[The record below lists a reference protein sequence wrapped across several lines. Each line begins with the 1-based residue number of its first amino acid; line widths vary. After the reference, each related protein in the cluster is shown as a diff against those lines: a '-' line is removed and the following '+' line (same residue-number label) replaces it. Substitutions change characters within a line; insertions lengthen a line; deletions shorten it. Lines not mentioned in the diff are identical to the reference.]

1 MQAILSAFFLL
12 KKFLRNNRYPKVG
25 FNSSQ
30 KKVKMNKR
38 IFVEKKGIFDVESPK
53 IFNEIKN
60 IVPHIK
66 DVKVYNIYDVFG
78 VNETDFSKVINNTFV
93 DPVTDILH
101 ENNPAENLHFATEFL
116 PGQYDQRA
124 DSAQQCITLLTQN
137 EDGKV
142 RSGKLIELFGVSD
155 SDLNLIK
162 NHLINKVE
170 SQEKN
175 LSVLNIPAEEIPT
188 PVIVHEGFIDFDS
201 EKLKDFHQNHGFSF
215 DLDDLAFIQHYFKS
229 ENRNPTETELKVLDT
244 YWSDHCRHTTFETEL
259 TDIQF
264 NDAFQSTLQTIFN
277 DYLEKRKFLGRELKP
292 ISLMDLATV
301 CARYFHK
308 TGKLEN
314 LVVSDEINAC
324 TIEIEAEFDGKKEP
338 WYLLF
343 KNETHNHPT
352 EIEPFGGASTCLGGA
367 IRDPLS
373 GRAFVY
379 QAMRLSGAADVL
391 EPISETL
398 AGKLPQ
404 RTISKQAANGYS
416 SYGNQ
421 IGLAT
426 TLVNEIYHDGY
437 KAKRME
443 VGFVVGA
450 VKKDWVKREQPETG
464 DLVILLGGATG
475 RDGVGGATGS
485 SKEQDETSIHT
496 LSTEVQK
503 GNAVEERKIQRLFR
517 NPDVT
522 TLIKKSNDFGAGGV
536 SVAIGEIADSLE
548 INLDIL
554 PLKYEGL
561 NGTELAISESQ
572 ERMAVVIEAQDKE
585 KFIKYCEN
593 ENIKAV
599 EVAKVTD
606 SGRMQM
612 FWLGNKIVDLSR
624 EFLDT
629 NGCAKTQHAEVSHL
643 QPIENETINF
653 SEDNFLKILS
663 SKNVAS
669 QKGLTEMFDASVG
682 GTSVAMPFGGKYQL
696 TEMEGSVQTLPIL
709 DAKNIETVSLASW
722 GFDAEISSQNTLI
735 GAANAVVE
743 SVAKIVAMG
752 GNYKNIRL
760 SFQEYFEKLGTQ
772 PEKWGKP
779 LSALLGAY
787 DAQMNFEL
795 AAIGGK
801 DSMSGSFQDIH
812 VPPTLISFACANGE
826 KKNIISPEF
835 KKAGNKLYF
844 FEHQPQEN
852 GLPNYENL
860 KEIFDFIHENIKS
873 GKIVSVK
880 TIKDGGVAVAL
891 AKMSF
896 GNQLGAEINLNKNLL
911 LKKNIGSLIIESTQ
925 ELENNLLQV
934 IGEVSNSNILKM
946 STFEFKI
953 KNLLEVWLGT
963 FEGLFPTQEKSKLEL
978 EIDEK
983 FNSVHP
989 RTIHNNKHQIAQ
1001 PKVFAPIFPGTNC
1014 EYETQNAFKKEG
1026 AEVKSL
1032 PLINLNNQLLNESLD
1047 AWISEIEQSQILVFS
1062 GGFSAG
1068 DEPDGSAKFI
1078 VNVLKN
1084 ERMKAAVHQF
1094 LERDGMILG
1103 ICNGFQALIKSGLLP
1118 YGEIRDLDADSPT
1131 LAHNAIGRHISQMVN
1146 VRVAND
1152 DSPWLKGMKDLT
1164 YTIPISHGEGRLMA
1178 SEKVIL
1184 ELYENGQIAT
1194 QYVDF
1199 DNKIAHGMPF
1209 NPNNSLFGIEGI
1221 TSKSGKIFGRMGH
1234 PERFSEGL
1242 FKNIPTANYHN
1253 IFKNGVEYFK

>member
-1 MQAILSAFFLL
+1 MKSKMQ
-12 KKFLRNNRYPKVG
+12 R
-25 FNSSQ
+25 
-30 KKVKMNKR
+30 R
-38 IFVEKKGIFDVESPK
+38 IFVEKRGIFDVESPQ
-53 IFNEIKN
+53 IFNEIKV
-60 IVPHIK
+60 IVPHIQ
-66 DVKVYNIYDVFG
+66 DVKVYNIYDIFG
-78 VNETDFSKVINNTFV
+78 LDDDQLNQVIGNTFV
-93 DPVTDILH
+93 DPVTDTLH
-101 ENNPAENLHFATEFL
+101 PENPATHSFFATEFL

-124 DSAQQCITLLTQN
+124 DSAQQCIALLTGVEN
-137 EDGKV
+137 STV
-142 RSGKLIELFGVSD
+142 RSGKLIDVSGVSD
-155 SDLNLIK
+155 SELQLIK

-170 SQEKN
+170 SQEKD
-175 LSVLNIPAEEIPT
+175 LSQLEIPSIET
-188 PVIVHEGFIDFDS
+188 PDPVIVHEGFINFS
-201 EKLKDFHQNHGFSF
+201 TTELKDFYNSHGFALGF
-215 DLDDLAFIQHYFKS
+215 DDLEFIQNYFKS
-229 ENRNPTETELKVLDT
+229 EQRDPTETELKVLDT

-264 NDAFQSTLQTIFN
+264 NGEFKATLNNIFN
-277 DYLEKRKFLGRELKP
+277 DYLEKRKFLGREAKP
-292 ISLMDLATV
+292 VSLMDLATV

-308 TGKLEN
+308 TGQLEN

-398 AGKLPQ
+398 PGKLPQ

-426 TLVNEIYHDGY
+426 TLVNEIYHEGY

-450 VKKDWVKREQPETG
+450 VKKDWVRREKPETG

-475 RDGVGGATGS
+475 RDGVGGASGS
-485 SKEQDETSIHT
+485 SKVQDETSIHT

-522 TLIKKSNDFGAGGV
+522 KLIKKSNDFGAGGV

-554 PLKYEGL
+554 PLKYGGL

-572 ERMAVVIEAQDKE
+572 ERMAVVIEAGDKN
-585 KFIKYCEN
+585 KFIEFCEN
-593 ENIKAV
+593 ENIQAV

-612 FWLGNKIVDLSR
+612 YWQGSKIVDISR

-629 NGCAKTQHAEVSHL
+629 NGCSKRQNAIVAHLKKIEKQH
-643 QPIENETINF
+643 ITFNE
-653 SEDNFLKILS
+653 ENFLSALAD
-663 SKNVAS
+663 KNTAS
-669 QKGLTEMFDASVG
+669 QKGLAEMFDASVG
-682 GTSVAMPFGGKYQL
+682 GTTVAMPYGGRYQL
-696 TEMEGSVQTLPIL
+696 TEMEGSVQTLPVL
-709 DAKNIETVSLASW
+709 NAKNIETVSFASW
-722 GFDAEISSQNTLI
+722 GFNADVSSQNSAI

-752 GNYKNIRL
+752 GDYRNIRL
-760 SFQEYFEKLGTQ
+760 SFQEYFEKLGNNA
-772 PEKWGKP
+772 EKWGKP
-779 LSALLGAY
+779 LASLLGAY

-801 DSMSGSFQDIH
+801 DSMSGSFQDID
-812 VPPTLISFACANGE
+812 VPPTLISFACANG
-826 KKNIISPEF
+826 KKENVISPEF
-835 KKAGNKLYF
+835 KKAGNKLYL
-844 FEHQPQEN
+844 FEHIPNEN
-852 GLPNYENL
+852 GLPNYKNL
-860 KEIFDFIHENIKS
+860 KEIFSFIFENIKS
-873 GKIVSVK
+873 KKIVSVK
-880 TIKDGGVAVAL
+880 TIKAGGATVAL

-896 GNQLGAEINLNKNLL
+896 GNKLGAKVQFPEAMLL
-911 LKKNIGSLIIESTQ
+911 SDNVGSFIVECIED
-925 ELENNLLQV
+925 LENPLLQA
-934 IGEVSNSNILKM
+934 IGEVQNSSRLKINDL
-946 STFEFKI
+946 SFDIENLLKANLLTFEY
-953 KNLLEVWLGT
+953 
-963 FEGLFPTQEKSKLEL
+963 LFPTVESRKSALEFDSQYSS
-978 EIDEK
+978 IDAK
-983 FNSVHP
+983 SVIIRKHNVANP
-989 RTIHNNKHQIAQ
+989 R
-1001 PKVFAPIFPGTNC
+1001 VFAPIFPGTNC
-1014 EYETQNAFKKEG
+1014 EYETQNAFRKEG
-1026 AEVKSL
+1026 AEVTGL
-1032 PLINLNNQLLNESLD
+1032 PLINLNHQLLNESLD
-1047 AWISEIEQSQILVFS
+1047 AWISEIKQAQILVFS

-1084 ERMKAAVHQF
+1084 AKMKDAVHEF

-1103 ICNGFQALIKSGLLP
+1103 ICNGFQALVKSGLLP
-1118 YGEIRDLDADSPT
+1118 FGEIKDLDENAPT
-1131 LAHNAIGRHISQMVN
+1131 LVHNAIGRHISQMAD
-1146 VRVAND
+1146 VRVTSD
-1152 DSPWLKGMKDLT
+1152 HSPWLKGMKDQV
-1164 YTIPISHGEGRLMA
+1164 YTIPLSHGEGRFVAPA
-1178 SEKVIL
+1178 SVIQ
-1184 ELYENGQIAT
+1184 ELYQNGQIAT
-1194 QYVDF
+1194 QYIDLD
-1199 DNKIAHGMPF
+1199 DNIAHGMPH
-1209 NPNNSLFGIEGI
+1209 NPNSSLFGIEGI
-1221 TSKSGKIFGRMGH
+1221 TSKSGKIYGRMGH
-1234 PERFSEGL
+1234 PERYAEGL
-1242 FKNIPTANYHN
+1242 LRNIPTANYHN

>member
-1 MQAILSAFFLL
+1 MSN
-12 KKFLRNNRYPKVG
+12 K
-25 FNSSQ
+25 
-30 KKVKMNKR
+30 KR
-38 IFVEKKGIFDVESPK
+38 IFVEKKGIFDVESPQV
-53 IFNEIKN
+53 FNEIKN
-60 IVPHIK
+60 IVPTIK

-78 VNETDFSKVINNTFV
+78 VNDHEFSKVINSTFV

-101 ENNPAENLHFATEFL
+101 EENPAKSNHFATEFL

-124 DSAQQCITLLTQN
+124 DSAQQCIALLTEN
-137 EDGKV
+137 ENGKV
-142 RSGKLIELFGVSD
+142 RSGKLIELFGVSEAEIET
-155 SDLNLIK
+155 IK

-170 SQEKN
+170 SQVKN
-175 LSVLNIPAEEIPT
+175 LSKLEIPAEETPD
-188 PVIVHEGFIDFDS
+188 PVIVHEGFNDFS
-201 EKLKDFHQNHGFSF
+201 AEELKAFYDDHGFAL
-215 DLDDLAFIQHYFKS
+215 DIDDLGFIQSYFKS

-264 NDAFQSTLQTIFN
+264 NDAFKSTLETIFN
-277 DYLEKRKFLGRELKP
+277 DYLEKRKFLDREAKP
-292 ISLMDLATV
+292 VSLMDLATV

-379 QAMRLSGAADVL
+379 QAMRLSGAANVL

-404 RTISKQAANGYS
+404 RTITKQAANGYS

-426 TLVNEIYHDGY
+426 TSVNEIYHDGY

-450 VKKDWVKREQPETG
+450 VKKDWVKREQPQNG

-475 RDGVGGATGS
+475 RDGVGGASGS
-485 SKEQDETSIHT
+485 SKVQDETSIHT

-517 NPDVT
+517 NPEVT

-572 ERMAVVIEAQDKE
+572 ERMAVVIEAKDKE
-585 KFIKYCEN
+585 QFIRFCEK

-612 FWLGNKIVDLSR
+612 FWQGNKIVDLSR

-629 NGCAKTQHAEVSHL
+629 NGCAKKQHAEVSHL
-643 QPIENETINF
+643 QTIDNQVLKFNEENL
-653 SEDNFLKILS
+653 LKILS

-669 QKGLTEMFDASVG
+669 QKGLVEMFDASVG
-682 GTSVAMPFGGKYQL
+682 GTSVAMPFGGKHQL

-709 DAKNIETVSLASW
+709 NAENIETVSLASW
-722 GFDAEISSQNTLI
+722 GFDAEISSQNSLI

-760 SFQEYFEKLGTQ
+760 SFQEYFEKLGNN
-772 PEKWGKP
+772 PKKWGKP
-779 LSALLGAY
+779 LASLLGAY

-835 KKAGNKLYF
+835 KKAGNKLYLF
-844 FEHQPQEN
+844 NHISQEN
-852 GLPNYENL
+852 GMPNYGDL
-860 KEIFDFIHENIKS
+860 KQIFDFIFENIKAK
-873 GKIVSVK
+873 KIVSVK
-880 TIKDGGVAVAL
+880 TIKEGGVAVAL
-891 AKMSF
+891 SKMSF
-896 GNQLGAEINLNKNLL
+896 GNHLGAEVELAEDLL
-911 LKKNIGSLIIESTQ
+911 LTKNIGSLIIESSAV
-925 ELENNLLQV
+925 LENDLLQV
-934 IGEVSNSNILKM
+934 IGEVSNSNILKIN
-946 STFEFKI
+946 TFEFNIGK
-953 KNLLEVWLGT
+953 LLEVWKGT
-963 FEGLFPTQEKSKLEL
+963 FEELFPTAEKKKMIVEIDSKL
-978 EIDEK
+978 
-983 FNSVHP
+983 NSIQP
-989 RTIHNNKHQIAQ
+989 RTIHIMKHQLAK

-1014 EYETQNAFKKEG
+1014 EYETQNAFRKEG
-1026 AEVKSL
+1026 AEVSGL
-1032 PLINLNNQLLNESLD
+1032 PLINLNHQLLNESLD
-1047 AWISEIEQSQILVFS
+1047 AWISEINQSQILVLS

-1084 ERMKAAVHQF
+1084 EKMKNAVHQL
-1094 LERDGMILG
+1094 LERDGMVLG
-1103 ICNGFQALIKSGLLP
+1103 ICNGFQALVKSGLLP

-1131 LAHNAIGRHISQMVN
+1131 LAHNAIGRHISQMVD
-1146 VRVAND
+1146 VKVIND
-1152 DSPWLKGMKDLT
+1152 DSPWLKGMKDQVF
-1164 YTIPISHGEGRLMA
+1164 TIPISHGEGRFVA
-1178 SEKVIL
+1178 SEKVL
-1184 ELYENGQIAT
+1184 QELYENGQIAT
-1194 QYVDF
+1194 QYIDH
-1199 DNKIAHGMPF
+1199 DGKIAHGMPF
-1209 NPNNSLFGIEGI
+1209 NPNNSLFGIEGL
-1221 TSKSGKIFGRMGH
+1221 TSKSGKIYGRMGH

-1242 FKNIPTANYHN
+1242 LKNIPTANYHN

>member
-1 MQAILSAFFLL
+1 MSKI
-12 KKFLRNNRYPKVG
+12 
-25 FNSSQ
+25 
-30 KKVKMNKR
+30 R

-53 IFNEIKN
+53 VFNELKE
-60 IVPHIK
+60 IVPEIQN
-66 DVKVYNIYDVFG
+66 VKIYNVYDVFG
-78 VNETDFSKVINNTFV
+78 VDEFDLSRVIFNTFV
-93 DPVTDILH
+93 DPVTDIVH
-101 ENNPAENLHFATEFL
+101 SENPAKNLYFATEFL

-124 DSAQQCITLLTQN
+124 DSAEQCIALLTEN
-137 EDGKV
+137 ENAKV
-142 RSGKLIELFGVSD
+142 RSGKLIELFGITEN
-155 SDLNLIK
+155 DLEKIK

-170 SQEKN
+170 SREKD
-175 LSVLNIPAEEIPT
+175 LSQLEIPAEET
-188 PVIVHEGFIDFDS
+188 PDKVIVHAGF
-201 EKLKDFHQNHGFSF
+201 KDFTKTELEEFYQHHGFAF
-215 DLDDLAFIQHYFKS
+215 GLDDLEFIQNYFKS
-229 ENRNPTETELKVLDT
+229 EDRNPTETELKVLDT

-259 TDIQF
+259 AHVQF
-264 NDAFQSTLQTIFN
+264 EGRFKDVLENIFN
-277 DYLEKRKFLGRELKP
+277 DYLEKRKFLGREAKP

-379 QAMRLSGAADVL
+379 QAMRLSGAANVL

-398 AGKLPQ
+398 PGKLPQ
-404 RTISKQAANGYS
+404 RTITKQAANGYS

-450 VKKDWVKREQPETG
+450 VKKDWVRREKPQNG

-517 NPDVT
+517 NPEVT

-548 INLDIL
+548 INLDVL

-572 ERMAVVIEAQDKE
+572 ERMAVVIDAKDQE
-585 KFIKYCEN
+585 KFIQFCEK

-612 FWLGNKIVDLSR
+612 FWQGNKIVDLSR
-624 EFLDT
+624 DFLDT
-629 NGCAKTQHAEVSHL
+629 NGCAKKQDVLISHL
-643 QPIENETINF
+643 QNIENQSTSFNE
-653 SEDNFLKILS
+653 EHFLKALS
-663 SKNVAS
+663 EKNVAS
-669 QKGLTEMFDASVG
+669 QKGLAEMFDASVG
-682 GTSVAMPFGGKYQL
+682 ATTVAMPFGGKYQL
-696 TEMEGSVQTLPIL
+696 TEMEGSVQTLPVL
-709 DAKNIETVSLASW
+709 NAENIETVSLASW
-722 GFDAEISSQNTLI
+722 GFDADISSQNSMI

-752 GNYKNIRL
+752 GDYKNIRL
-760 SFQEYFEKLGTQ
+760 SFQEYFEKLGSN

-779 LSALLGAY
+779 LASLLGAY
-787 DAQMNFEL
+787 DAQMNLEL

-801 DSMSGSFQDIH
+801 DSMSGTYQDLN

-826 KKNIISPEF
+826 KKNIVSPEF
-835 KKAGNKLYF
+835 KKPGNKLYLF
-844 FEHQPQEN
+844 THVPQES
-852 GLPNYENL
+852 GLPNYGAL
-860 KEIFDFIHENIKS
+860 KFIFDFIHEKIKS

-880 TIKDGGVAVAL
+880 TIKQGGVAVAL

-896 GNQLGAEINLNKNLL
+896 GNQLGAEISLDEPLL
-911 LKKNIGSLIIESTQ
+911 LSKNIGSLVIETVESLDA
-925 ELENNLLQV
+925 EFLQL
-934 IGEVSNSNILKM
+934 IGEVKDHKKLVINSLVFDIEHILQ
-946 STFEFKI
+946 
-953 KNLLEVWLGT
+953 VWTGT
-963 FEGLFPTQEKSKLEL
+963 FEDLFPTKESGRIAIEVDEKS
-978 EIDEK
+978 
-983 FNSVHP
+983 NSIKP
-989 RTIHNNKHQIAQ
+989 RTIEIIKHGIAK
-1001 PKVFAPIFPGTNC
+1001 PRVFAPVFPGTNC
-1014 EYETQNAFKKEG
+1014 EYETQNAFRKEG
-1026 AEVKSL
+1026 AEVSSL
-1032 PLINLNNQLLNESLD
+1032 PLINLNHYLLNESLD
-1047 AWISEIEQSQILVFS
+1047 AWISEIDRSQILVFS

-1084 ERMKAAVHQF
+1084 KKMKNAVHQF

-1103 ICNGFQALIKSGLLP
+1103 ICNGFQALVKSGLLP
-1118 YGEIRDLDADSPT
+1118 YGEIRDLDEDSPT
-1131 LAHNAIGRHISQMVN
+1131 LAHNAIGRHISQMVD
-1146 VRVAND
+1146 VKVVND
-1152 DSPWLKGMKDLT
+1152 DSPWLKGMKGEVF
-1164 YTIPISHGEGRLMA
+1164 TIPISHGEGRFMA
-1178 SEKVIL
+1178 SEAVIR
-1184 ELYENGQIAT
+1184 ELYENGQIVT

-1199 DNKIAHGMPF
+1199 DGNIAHGMPF

-1221 TSKSGKIFGRMGH
+1221 TSKSGKIYGRMGH
-1234 PERFSEGL
+1234 PERFADGL
-1242 FKNIPTANYHN
+1242 LKNIPTANYHN
-1253 IFKNGVEYFK
+1253 IFRNGVQYFK

>member
-1 MQAILSAFFLL
+1 M
-12 KKFLRNNRYPKVG
+12 K
-25 FNSSQ
+25 
-30 KKVKMNKR
+30 KR
-38 IFVEKKGIFDVESPK
+38 IFVEKKGIFDVESPQV
-53 IFNEIKN
+53 FNEIKN
-60 IVPHIK
+60 IVPAIK
-66 DVKVYNIYDVFG
+66 DVKVYNVYDVFG
-78 VNETDFSKVINNTFV
+78 VDDNEFSKVINSTFV

-101 ENNPAENLHFATEFL
+101 EENPAGSLHFATEFL

-124 DSAQQCITLLTQN
+124 DSAQQCIALLTEN
-137 EDGKV
+137 ENGKV

-155 SDLNLIK
+155 SDVAIIK

-170 SQEKN
+170 SQVKD
-175 LSVLNIPAEEIPT
+175 LSKLEIPAEETPD
-188 PVIVHEGFIDFDS
+188 PVIIHEGFNDFCA
-201 EKLKDFHQNHGFSF
+201 EELKEFYDDHGFAL
-215 DLDDLAFIQHYFKS
+215 DIDDLGFIQNYFKS

-264 NDAFQSTLQTIFN
+264 NDSFKSTLQTIFN
-277 DYLEKRKFLGRELKP
+277 DYLEKRKFLGREAKP
-292 ISLMDLATV
+292 VSLMDLATV

-379 QAMRLSGAADVL
+379 QAMRLSGAANVL
-391 EPISETL
+391 EPISDTL

-404 RTISKQAANGYS
+404 RTITKQAANGYS

-426 TLVNEIYHDGY
+426 TSVNEIYHDGY

-450 VKKDWVKREQPETG
+450 VKKDWVKREQPQNG

-475 RDGVGGATGS
+475 RDGVGGASGS
-485 SKEQDETSIHT
+485 SKVQDETSIHT

-517 NPDVT
+517 NPEVT

-554 PLKYEGL
+554 PLKYDGL

-572 ERMAVVIEAQDKE
+572 ERMAVVIEAKDKE
-585 KFIKYCEN
+585 KFIRFCEK

-612 FWLGNKIVDLSR
+612 FWQGNKIVDLSR

-643 QPIENETINF
+643 QPVENQNIKF
-653 SEDNFLKILS
+653 SEENFLKILS

-669 QKGLTEMFDASVG
+669 QKGLAEMFDSSVG
-682 GTSVAMPFGGKYQL
+682 GTTVAMPFGGKHQL

-709 DAKNIETVSLASW
+709 NAKNIETVSLASW
-722 GFDAEISSQNTLI
+722 GFDADISSQNSLV

-752 GNYKNIRL
+752 GDYKNIRL
-760 SFQEYFEKLGTQ
+760 SFQEYFEKLGNN

-779 LSALLGAY
+779 LASLLGAY

-835 KKAGNKLYF
+835 KKAGNKLYLF
-844 FEHQPQEN
+844 NHISQEN
-852 GLPNYENL
+852 GMPNYEDL
-860 KEIFDFIHENIKS
+860 KQIFDFIFENIKAK
-873 GKIVSVK
+873 KIVSVK
-880 TIKDGGVAVAL
+880 TIKEGGVAVAL

-896 GNQLGAEINLNKNLL
+896 GNHLGAEIKVDEDLL
-911 LKKNIGSLIIESTQ
+911 LTKNIGSLIIESS
-925 ELENNLLQV
+925 EDLESDLLKV
-934 IGEVSNSNILKM
+934 IGEVSNSNVLKI
-946 STFEFKI
+946 STFEFNIEK
-953 KNLLEVWLGT
+953 LLEVWKGT
-963 FEGLFPTQEKSKLEL
+963 FEELFPTTEKKKMVVEIDSKL
-978 EIDEK
+978 
-983 FNSVHP
+983 NSTQP
-989 RTIHNNKHQIAQ
+989 RTIHIMKHQLAK

-1014 EYETQNAFKKEG
+1014 EYETQNAFRKEG
-1026 AEVKSL
+1026 AEVSGL
-1032 PLINLNNQLLNESLD
+1032 PLINLNHQLLNESLD
-1047 AWISEIEQSQILVFS
+1047 AWISEINQSQILVLS

-1084 ERMKAAVHQF
+1084 EKMRNAVHQL

-1103 ICNGFQALIKSGLLP
+1103 ICNGFQALVKSGLLP
-1118 YGEIRDLDADSPT
+1118 YGEIRDLNADAPT
-1131 LAHNAIGRHISQMVN
+1131 LAHNAIGRHISQMVD
-1146 VRVAND
+1146 VKVIND
-1152 DSPWLKGMKDLT
+1152 DSPWLKGMKDQVF
-1164 YTIPISHGEGRLMA
+1164 TIPISHGEGRFMA
-1178 SEKVIL
+1178 SEKVIQ

-1194 QYVDF
+1194 QYMDQ
-1199 DNKIAHGMPF
+1199 DGNIAHGMPF
-1209 NPNNSLFGIEGI
+1209 NPNNSLFGIEGL

-1234 PERFSEGL
+1234 PERYSEGL
-1242 FKNIPTANYHN
+1242 MKNIPTANYHN

>member
-1 MQAILSAFFLL
+1 M
-12 KKFLRNNRYPKVG
+12 K
-25 FNSSQ
+25 
-30 KKVKMNKR
+30 KR
-38 IFVEKKGIFDVESPK
+38 IFVEKKGIFDVESPL

-60 IVPHIK
+60 IVPTIEN
-66 DVKVYNIYDVFG
+66 VKVYNIYDVFG
-78 VNETDFSKVINNTFV
+78 VNDDEFSKVITNTFV
-93 DPVTDILH
+93 DPVTDVLH
-101 ENNPAENLHFATEFL
+101 EANPAKNTFFATEFL

-124 DSAQQCITLLTQN
+124 DSAQQCIALLTGN
-137 EDGKV
+137 ENGKV
-142 RSGKLIELFGVSD
+142 RSGKLIELFGISETEVEK
-155 SDLNLIK
+155 IK
-162 NHLINKVE
+162 DHLINKVE
-170 SQEKN
+170 SQQKD
-175 LSVLNIPAEEIPT
+175 LSVLEIPSEET
-188 PVIVHEGFIDFDS
+188 PDPVLVHDSFIDFS
-201 EKLKDFHQNHGFSF
+201 AAELANFYENHGFA
-215 DLDDLAFIQHYFKS
+215 LGIDDLEFIQNYFKS

-264 NDAFQSTLQTIFN
+264 NGEFKSTLENIFN
-277 DYLEKRKFLGRELKP
+277 DYLEKRKVLGREAKP

-314 LVVSDEINAC
+314 LVVSQEINAC

-398 AGKLPQ
+398 PGKLPQ

-426 TLVNEIYHDGY
+426 TSVNEIYHDGY

-450 VKKDWVKREQPETG
+450 VKKDWVKREEPKSG

-475 RDGVGGATGS
+475 RDGVGGASGS
-485 SKEQDETSIHT
+485 SKVQDETSIHN

-517 NPDVT
+517 NPEVT
-522 TLIKKSNDFGAGGV
+522 RLIKKSNDFGAGGV

-572 ERMAVVIEAQDKE
+572 ERMAVVIEAADKE
-585 KFIKYCEN
+585 KFISFCEK

-612 FWLGNKIVDLSR
+612 FWQNQKIVDLSR

-629 NGCAKTQHAEVSHL
+629 NGCAKKQHAEVSHL
-643 QPIENETINF
+643 QSVEQKNMPFNEQ
-653 SEDNFLKILS
+653 NFLKLLS

-669 QKGLTEMFDASVG
+669 QKGLAEMFDASVG
-682 GTSVAMPFGGKYQL
+682 GTTVAMPFGGKHQL
-696 TEMEGSVQTLPIL
+696 TEMEGSVQTLPVL
-709 DAKNIETVSLASW
+709 EAKDVETVSLATW
-722 GFDAEISSQNTLI
+722 GFDADISAQNSLV

-752 GNYKNIRL
+752 GDYKNIRL
-760 SFQEYFEKLGTQ
+760 SFQEYFEKLGNS

-779 LSALLGAY
+779 LASLLGAY
-787 DAQMNFEL
+787 DAQTNFEL

-835 KKAGNKLYF
+835 KKAGNKLYLF
-844 FEHQPQEN
+844 QHIPQEN
-852 GLPNYENL
+852 GMPNYENL
-860 KEIFDFIHENIKS
+860 KEIFDFIFENIKS
-873 GKIVSVK
+873 KKIVSVK
-880 TIKDGGVAVAL
+880 TIKEGGVAVAL

-896 GNQLGAEINLNKNLL
+896 GNHLGAEINVAEELL
-911 LKKNIGSLIIESTQ
+911 LTKNIGSLIIESSDD
-925 ELENNLLQV
+925 LENNLLQV
-934 IGEVSNSNILKM
+934 IGEVSNFAYLEINNLEFNIENLLQVWTR
-946 STFEFKI
+946 TFE
-953 KNLLEVWLGT
+953 E
-963 FEGLFPTQEKSKLEL
+963 LFPTQELQKLVV
-978 EIDEK
+978 EIDSML
-983 FNSVHP
+983 NSNQP
-989 RTIHNNKHQIAQ
+989 RTIQILKHNLAK

-1014 EYETQNAFKKEG
+1014 EYETQNAFLKEG
-1026 AEVKSL
+1026 AEVSSL
-1032 PLINLNNQLLNESLD
+1032 PLINLNHQLLNESLE
-1047 AWISEIEQSQILVFS
+1047 AWISEINQSQILVLS

-1084 ERMKAAVHQF
+1084 EKMRNAVHQL

-1103 ICNGFQALIKSGLLP
+1103 ICNGFQALVKSGLLP
-1118 YGEIRDLDADSPT
+1118 YGEIRDLSADSPT

-1146 VRVAND
+1146 VKVGND
-1152 DSPWLKGMKDLT
+1152 DSPWLKGMKNQVF
-1164 YTIPISHGEGRLMA
+1164 TIPISHGEGRFMA
-1178 SEKVIL
+1178 SEAVIKD
-1184 ELYENGQIAT
+1184 LYENGQIAT
-1194 QYVDF
+1194 QYIDHAE
-1199 DNKIAHGMPF
+1199 NIAHGMPF

-1234 PERFSEGL
+1234 PERFAEGL
-1242 FKNIPTANYHN
+1242 MKNIPSANYHN

>member
-1 MQAILSAFFLL
+1 MSN
-12 KKFLRNNRYPKVG
+12 K
-25 FNSSQ
+25 
-30 KKVKMNKR
+30 KR
-38 IFVEKKGIFDVESPK
+38 IFVEKKGIFDVESPQV
-53 IFNEIKN
+53 FNEIKN
-60 IVPHIK
+60 IVPTIK

-78 VNETDFSKVINNTFV
+78 VNDHEFSKVINSTFV

-101 ENNPAENLHFATEFL
+101 EENPAKSNHFATEFL

-124 DSAQQCITLLTQN
+124 DSAQQCIALLTEN
-137 EDGKV
+137 ENGKV
-142 RSGKLIELFGVSD
+142 RSGKLIELFGVSEAEIET
-155 SDLNLIK
+155 IK

-170 SQEKN
+170 SQVKN
-175 LSVLNIPAEEIPT
+175 LSKLEIPAEETPD
-188 PVIVHEGFIDFDS
+188 PVIVHEGFNDFS
-201 EKLKDFHQNHGFSF
+201 AEELKAFYDDHGFAL
-215 DLDDLAFIQHYFKS
+215 DIDDLGFIQSYFKS

-259 TDIQF
+259 IDIQF
-264 NDAFQSTLQTIFN
+264 NDAFKSTLETIFN
-277 DYLEKRKFLGRELKP
+277 DYLEKRKFLGREAKP
-292 ISLMDLATV
+292 VSLMDLATV

-379 QAMRLSGAADVL
+379 QAMRLSGAANVL

-404 RTISKQAANGYS
+404 RTITKQAANGYS

-426 TLVNEIYHDGY
+426 TSVNEIYHDGY

-450 VKKDWVKREQPETG
+450 VKKDWVKREQPQNG

-475 RDGVGGATGS
+475 RDGVGGASGS
-485 SKEQDETSIHT
+485 SKVQDETSIHT

-517 NPDVT
+517 NPEVT

-572 ERMAVVIEAQDKE
+572 ERMAVVIESKDKE
-585 KFIKYCEN
+585 QFIRFCEK

-612 FWLGNKIVDLSR
+612 FWQGNKIVDLSR

-629 NGCAKTQHAEVSHL
+629 NGCAKKQHAEVSHL
-643 QPIENETINF
+643 QTIDNQVLNFNEENL
-653 SEDNFLKILS
+653 LKILS

-669 QKGLTEMFDASVG
+669 QKGLVEMFDASVG
-682 GTSVAMPFGGKYQL
+682 GTSVAMPFGGKHQL

-709 DAKNIETVSLASW
+709 NAENIETVSLASW
-722 GFDAEISSQNTLI
+722 GFDAEISSQNSLI

-752 GNYKNIRL
+752 GDYKNIRL
-760 SFQEYFEKLGTQ
+760 SFQEYFEKLGNN
-772 PEKWGKP
+772 PKKWGKP
-779 LSALLGAY
+779 LASLLGAY

-835 KKAGNKLYF
+835 KKAGNKLYLF
-844 FEHQPQEN
+844 NHISQEN
-852 GLPNYENL
+852 GMPNYGDL
-860 KEIFDFIHENIKS
+860 KQIFDFIFENIKAK
-873 GKIVSVK
+873 KIVSVK
-880 TIKDGGVAVAL
+880 TIKEGGVAVAL
-891 AKMSF
+891 SKMSF
-896 GNQLGAEINLNKNLL
+896 GNHLGAEIELAEDLL
-911 LKKNIGSLIIESTQ
+911 LTKNVGSLIIESSAV
-925 ELENNLLQV
+925 LENDLLQV
-934 IGEVSNSNILKM
+934 IGEVSNSNILKIN
-946 STFEFKI
+946 TFEFSIEK
-953 KNLLEVWLGT
+953 LLEAWKGT
-963 FEGLFPTQEKSKLEL
+963 FEELFPTAEEKKMVVEIDSKL
-978 EIDEK
+978 
-983 FNSVHP
+983 NSIQP
-989 RTIHNNKHQIAQ
+989 RSIQILKHNLAK

-1014 EYETQNAFKKEG
+1014 EYETQNAFRKEG
-1026 AEVKSL
+1026 AEVSGL
-1032 PLINLNNQLLNESLD
+1032 PLINLNHQLLNESLD
-1047 AWISEIEQSQILVFS
+1047 AWISEINQSQILVLS

-1084 ERMKAAVHQF
+1084 EKMKKAVHQL
-1094 LERDGMILG
+1094 LERDGMVLG
-1103 ICNGFQALIKSGLLP
+1103 ICNGFQALVKSGLLP

-1131 LAHNAIGRHISQMVN
+1131 LAHNAIGRHISQMVD
-1146 VRVAND
+1146 VKVIND
-1152 DSPWLKGMKDLT
+1152 DSPWLKGMKDQVF
-1164 YTIPISHGEGRLMA
+1164 TIPISHGEGRFVA
-1178 SEKVIL
+1178 SEKVL
-1184 ELYENGQIAT
+1184 QELYENGQIAT
-1194 QYVDF
+1194 QYIDH
-1199 DNKIAHGMPF
+1199 DGNIAHGMPF
-1209 NPNNSLFGIEGI
+1209 NPNNSLFGIEGL
-1221 TSKSGKIFGRMGH
+1221 TSKSGKIYGRMGH
-1234 PERFSEGL
+1234 PERYSEGL
-1242 FKNIPTANYHN
+1242 LKNIPTANYHN

>member
-1 MQAILSAFFLL
+1 M
-12 KKFLRNNRYPKVG
+12 K
-25 FNSSQ
+25 
-30 KKVKMNKR
+30 KR
-38 IFVEKKGIFDVESPK
+38 IFVEKKGIFDVESPQV
-53 IFNEIKN
+53 FNEIKN
-60 IVPHIK
+60 IVPTIK
-66 DVKVYNIYDVFG
+66 DVKVYNVYDVFG
-78 VNETDFSKVINNTFV
+78 VNDNEFSKVINSTFV

-101 ENNPAENLHFATEFL
+101 EENPAKSTHFATEYL

-124 DSAQQCITLLTQN
+124 DSAQQCIALLTEN
-137 EDGKV
+137 ENGKV
-142 RSGKLIELFGVSD
+142 RSGKLIELFGVSE
-155 SDLNLIK
+155 SEVETIK

-170 SQEKN
+170 SQVKD
-175 LSVLNIPAEEIPT
+175 LSKLEIPAEETPD
-188 PVIVHEGFIDFDS
+188 PVIVHEGFTDFS
-201 EKLKDFHQNHGFSF
+201 AEELKAFYDNHGFALDF
-215 DLDDLAFIQHYFKS
+215 DDLQFIQNYFKT

-264 NDAFQSTLQTIFN
+264 NDSFKSTLETIFN
-277 DYLEKRKFLGRELKP
+277 DYLEKRKFLGREAKP
-292 ISLMDLATV
+292 VSLMDLATV

-338 WYLLF
+338 WYMLF

-379 QAMRLSGAADVL
+379 QAMRLSGAANVL

-404 RTISKQAANGYS
+404 RTITKQAANGYS

-426 TLVNEIYHDGY
+426 TSVNEIYHDGY

-450 VKKDWVKREQPETG
+450 VKKDWVKREQPQNG

-475 RDGVGGATGS
+475 RDGVGGASGS
-485 SKEQDETSIHT
+485 SKVQDETSIHT

-517 NPDVT
+517 NPEVT

-572 ERMAVVIEAQDKE
+572 ERMAVVIEAKDKE
-585 KFIKYCEN
+585 KFIRFCEK

-612 FWLGNKIVDLSR
+612 FWQGNKIVDLSR
-624 EFLDT
+624 AFLDT
-629 NGCAKTQHAEVSHL
+629 NGCAKAQHAEVSHL
-643 QPIENETINF
+643 QPVENQFIKF
-653 SEDNFLKILS
+653 SEENFFKILS

-669 QKGLTEMFDASVG
+669 QKGLAEMFDASVG
-682 GTSVAMPFGGKYQL
+682 GTSVAMPFGGKHQL
-696 TEMEGSVQTLPIL
+696 TETEGSVQTLPIL
-709 DAKNIETVSLASW
+709 NAKNIETVSLASW
-722 GFDAEISSQNTLI
+722 GFDADISAQNSLI

-752 GNYKNIRL
+752 GDYKNIRL
-760 SFQEYFEKLGTQ
+760 SFQEYFEKLGNQ

-779 LSALLGAY
+779 LASLLGAY

-835 KKAGNKLYF
+835 KKAGNKLYLF
-844 FEHQPQEN
+844 NHISQEN
-852 GLPNYENL
+852 GMPNYGDL
-860 KEIFDFIHENIKS
+860 KQIFDFIFENIKS
-873 GKIVSVK
+873 KKIVSVK
-880 TIKDGGVAVAL
+880 TIKEGGVAVAL

-896 GNQLGAEINLNKNLL
+896 GNHLGAEIEVDEDLL
-911 LKKNIGSLIIESTQ
+911 LTKNIGSLIIESSVD
-925 ELENNLLQV
+925 LENDLLQV
-934 IGEVSNSNILKM
+934 IGEVKNSKSLKISGFDFNI
-946 STFEFKI
+946 EKI
-953 KNLLEVWLGT
+953 LEVWKGT
-963 FEGLFPTQEKSKLEL
+963 FEELFPTKEKSKMVV
-978 EIDEK
+978 EIDSK
-983 FNSVHP
+983 LNSIQP
-989 RTIHNNKHQIAQ
+989 RTIHILKHQLAK

-1014 EYETQNAFKKEG
+1014 EYETQNAFRKEG
-1026 AEVKSL
+1026 AEVSGL
-1032 PLINLNNQLLNESLD
+1032 PLINLNHQLLNESLD
-1047 AWISEIEQSQILVFS
+1047 AWISEINQSQILVLS

-1084 ERMKAAVHQF
+1084 EKMKNAVHQL

-1103 ICNGFQALIKSGLLP
+1103 ICNGFQALVKSALLP
-1118 YGEIRDLDADSPT
+1118 YGEIRDLDAGSPT
-1131 LAHNAIGRHISQMVN
+1131 LAHNAIGRHISQMVD
-1146 VRVAND
+1146 VKVIND
-1152 DSPWLKGMKDLT
+1152 DSPWLKGMKDQVF
-1164 YTIPISHGEGRLMA
+1164 TIPISHGEGRFMA
-1178 SEKVIL
+1178 SEKVIQ

-1194 QYVDF
+1194 QYIDH
-1199 DNKIAHGMPF
+1199 DGNIAHGMPF
-1209 NPNNSLFGIEGI
+1209 NPNNSLFGIEGLS
-1221 TSKSGKIFGRMGH
+1221 SKSGKIFGRMGH
-1234 PERFSEGL
+1234 PERYAEGL
-1242 FKNIPTANYHN
+1242 MKNIPTANYHN

>member
-1 MQAILSAFFLL
+1 MSD
-12 KKFLRNNRYPKVG
+12 K
-25 FNSSQ
+25 
-30 KKVKMNKR
+30 KR
-38 IFVEKKGIFDVESPK
+38 IFVEKRGIFDVESPK
-53 IFNEIKN
+53 IFSEIKT
-60 IVPHIK
+60 IVPHIQ
-66 DVKVYNIYDVFG
+66 DVKVYNIYDLFG
-78 VNETDFSKVINNTFV
+78 IEENELNKVIFNTFV
-93 DPVTDILH
+93 DPVVDILH
-101 ENNPAENLHFATEFL
+101 TENPAKDLHFATEFL

-124 DSAQQCITLLTQN
+124 DSAQQCIALLTEN
-137 EDGKV
+137 ENSKV
-142 RSGKLIELFGVSD
+142 RSGKLIELFGVTE
-155 SDLNLIK
+155 NEAEKIK

-170 SQEKN
+170 SQEKD
-175 LSVLNIPAEEIPT
+175 LSKLEIPAEETPD
-188 PVIVHEGFIDFDS
+188 PVIIHEGFIDFSTD
-201 EKLKDFHQNHGFSF
+201 ELKNFYHQHGFALGF
-215 DLDDLAFIQHYFKS
+215 DDLEFIQKYFKS
-229 ENRNPTETELKVLDT
+229 ENRNPSETELKVLDT

-264 NDAFQSTLQTIFN
+264 NGAFQETLERIFN
-277 DYLEKRKFLGRELKP
+277 DYLEKRKFLGREAKP

-450 VKKDWVKREQPETG
+450 VKKDWVRREKPQPG

-517 NPDVT
+517 NPEVT
-522 TLIKKSNDFGAGGV
+522 GLIKKSNDFGAGGV

-554 PLKYEGL
+554 PLKYDGL

-572 ERMAVVIEAQDKE
+572 ERMAVVIEAKDKE
-585 KFIKYCEN
+585 TLINFCEK

-612 FWLGNKIVDLSR
+612 FWQGNKIVDLSR

-629 NGCAKTQHAEVSHL
+629 NGCAKSQNAEVSHL
-643 QPIENETINF
+643 QNIENQNIKFTE
-653 SEDNFLKILS
+653 ENFLQALS
-663 SKNVAS
+663 NKNTAS
-669 QKGLTEMFDASVG
+669 QKGLAEMFDASVG
-682 GTSVAMPFGGKYQL
+682 GTSVAMPFGGKYQE
-696 TEMEGSVQTLPIL
+696 TEMEGSVQTLPVL
-709 DAKNIETVSLASW
+709 NAENIETVSLASW
-722 GFDAEISSQNTLI
+722 GFDAEISSQNSMV

-752 GNYKNIRL
+752 GKYQNIRL
-760 SFQEYFEKLGTQ
+760 SFQEYFEKLGNQ

-779 LSALLGAY
+779 LASLLGAY
-787 DAQMNFEL
+787 DAQMNLEL

-801 DSMSGSFQDIH
+801 DSMSGSFQDIN

-826 KKNIISPEF
+826 KKNIISPEL

-844 FEHQPQEN
+844 FQHVPQEN

-860 KEIFDFIHENIKS
+860 KKVFDDIHENIQS
-873 GKIVSVK
+873 GNIVSVK
-880 TIKDGGVAVAL
+880 TVKDGGVAVAL
-891 AKMSF
+891 AKMCF
-896 GNQLGAEINLNKNLL
+896 GNQLGAAISLEEDLL
-911 LKKNIGSLIIESTQ
+911 LNKNIGSLIIETTSDFKNDLFQ
-925 ELENNLLQV
+925 L
-934 IGEVSNSNILKM
+934 IGEVKADNNLIINDLNI
-946 STFEFKI
+946 SI
-953 KNLLEVWLGT
+953 SSLLEAWKGT
-963 FEGLFPTQEKSKLEL
+963 FEELFPTVEKEKIIVEL
-978 EIDEK
+978 DEK
-983 FNSVHP
+983 FNATKAENITILKHGIAKP
-989 RTIHNNKHQIAQ
+989 R
-1001 PKVFAPIFPGTNC
+1001 VFAPIFPGTNC
-1014 EYETQNAFKKEG
+1014 EYETQNAFRKEG
-1026 AEVKSL
+1026 AEVSSL
-1032 PLINLNNQLLNESLD
+1032 PLINLNHQLLNESLD
-1047 AWISEIEQSQILVFS
+1047 AWISEINQSQILVFS

-1084 ERMKAAVHQF
+1084 EKMKSAVHE
-1094 LERDGMILG
+1094 LLNRDGMILG
-1103 ICNGFQALIKSGLLP
+1103 ICNGFQALVKSGLLP
-1118 YGEIRDLDADSPT
+1118 YGEIRDLDENSPT
-1131 LAHNAIGRHISQMVN
+1131 LAHNAIGRHISQMVD
-1146 VRVAND
+1146 VKVVND
-1152 DSPWLKGMKDLT
+1152 HSPWLKRMKDQVF
-1164 YTIPISHGEGRLMA
+1164 TIPISHGEGRFMA
-1178 SEKVIL
+1178 SEEVIK

-1194 QYVDF
+1194 QYIDF
-1199 DNKIAHGMPF
+1199 EGKIAHGMPF

-1221 TSKSGKIFGRMGH
+1221 ASKSGKIFGRMGH

-1242 FKNIPTANYHN
+1242 LKNIPTANYHN

>member
-1 MQAILSAFFLL
+1 M
-12 KKFLRNNRYPKVG
+12 K
-25 FNSSQ
+25 
-30 KKVKMNKR
+30 KR
-38 IFVEKKGIFDVESPK
+38 IFVEKRGIFDVESPK

-60 IVPHIK
+60 ISPNIQ

-78 VNETDFSKVINNTFV
+78 IEESELNLVVFNTFV

-101 ENNPAENLHFATEFL
+101 HENPAANIHFATEFL

-124 DSAQQCITLLTQN
+124 DSAEQCIALLTEN
-137 EDGKV
+137 ENSKV
-142 RSGKLIELFGVSD
+142 RSGKLIELFGIDRSEVEK
-155 SDLNLIK
+155 IK

-170 SQEKN
+170 SQEKD
-175 LSVLNIPAEEIPT
+175 LSKLEIPKEET
-188 PVIVHEGFIDFDS
+188 PDPVIVHEGFIGFSAAELRNFYDG
-201 EKLKDFHQNHGFSF
+201 HGFALGF
-215 DLDDLAFIQHYFKS
+215 DDLEFIQSHFKS

-264 NDAFQSTLQTIFN
+264 NGLFKSTLENIFN
-277 DYLEKRKFLGRELKP
+277 DYLEKRKFLGRETKS

-391 EPISETL
+391 EPISKTL
-398 AGKLPQ
+398 PGKLPQ
-404 RTISKQAANGYS
+404 RTITKQAANGYS

-450 VKKDWVKREQPETG
+450 VKKDWVRREKPQPG

-475 RDGVGGATGS
+475 RDGVGGASGS
-485 SKEQDETSIHT
+485 SKVQDETSIHT

-517 NPDVT
+517 NPEVT
-522 TLIKKSNDFGAGGV
+522 RLIKKSNDFGAGGV

-572 ERMAVVIEAQDKE
+572 ERMAVVIGANDKE
-585 KFIKYCEN
+585 KFIGFCEK

-612 FWLGNKIVDLSR
+612 FWQRNKIVDLSR

-629 NGCAKTQHAEVSHL
+629 NGCAKSQHAEISHL
-643 QPIENETINF
+643 KPVENQNISF
-653 SEDNFLKILS
+653 SGENFLKALS
-663 SKNVAS
+663 NKNTAS
-669 QKGLTEMFDASVG
+669 QKGLAEMFDASVG
-682 GTSVAMPFGGKYQL
+682 GTSVAMPFGGKYQE

-709 DAKNIETVSLASW
+709 NAENIETVSLASW
-722 GFDAEISSQNTLI
+722 GFDAEISAQNSMI
-735 GAANAVVE
+735 GAANAVLE

-760 SFQEYFEKLGTQ
+760 SFQEYFEKLGNDPQ
-772 PEKWGKP
+772 KWGKP
-779 LSALLGAY
+779 LASLLGAY

-801 DSMSGSFQDIH
+801 DSMSGSFQDIN

-826 KKNIISPEF
+826 KKNIISPEL

-844 FEHQPQEN
+844 FHHIPEEN
-852 GLPNYENL
+852 GLPDYENL
-860 KEIFDFIHENIKS
+860 KKVFNFIFENIQA

-880 TIKDGGVAVAL
+880 MVKDGGVAVAL

-896 GNQLGAEINLNKNLL
+896 GNQLGAEISLDEQLL
-911 LKKNIGSLIIESTQ
+911 LNKNIGSLIIESSSD
-925 ELENNLLQV
+925 LENDLLQV
-934 IGEVSNSNILKM
+934 IGTVSNNKSLIINDQ
-946 STFEFKI
+946 EFSI
-953 KNLLEVWLGT
+953 SDLLPVWKGT
-963 FEGLFPTQEKSKLEL
+963 FEGLFPTVEKEKTVI
-978 EIDEK
+978 EIDGK
-983 FNSVHP
+983 FSAVNAATVNI
-989 RTIHNNKHQIAQ
+989 RKHHLAK
-1001 PKVFAPIFPGTNC
+1001 PKVFVPVFPGTNC
-1014 EYETQNAFKKEG
+1014 EYETQNAFRKEG
-1026 AEVKSL
+1026 AEVASL
-1032 PLINLNNQLLNESLD
+1032 PLINLNHNLLNESLD
-1047 AWISEIEQSQILVFS
+1047 AWISEIHQSQILVFS

-1084 ERMKAAVHQF
+1084 EKMKNAVHQL

-1103 ICNGFQALIKSGLLP
+1103 ICNGFQALVKSGLLP
-1118 YGEIRDLDADSPT
+1118 FGEIRDLDENSPT

-1146 VRVAND
+1146 VKVTND
-1152 DSPWLKGMKDLT
+1152 GSPWLKGMQDQI
-1164 YTIPISHGEGRLMA
+1164 YTVPISHGEGRFMA
-1178 SEKVIL
+1178 SEKVIK

-1194 QYVDF
+1194 QYIDF
-1199 DNKIAHGMPF
+1199 DENIAHGMPF

-1234 PERFSEGL
+1234 PERFAEGL
-1242 FKNIPTANYHN
+1242 LKNIPTANYHN
-1253 IFKNGVEYFK
+1253 IFRNGVEYFK

>member
-1 MQAILSAFFLL
+1 MSN
-12 KKFLRNNRYPKVG
+12 K
-25 FNSSQ
+25 
-30 KKVKMNKR
+30 KR
-38 IFVEKKGIFDVESPK
+38 IFVEKKGIFDVESPQV
-53 IFNEIKN
+53 FNEIKN
-60 IVPHIK
+60 IVPTIK

-78 VNETDFSKVINNTFV
+78 VNDHEFSKVINSTFV

-101 ENNPAENLHFATEFL
+101 EENPAKSNHFATEFL

-124 DSAQQCITLLTQN
+124 DSAQQCIALLTEN
-137 EDGKV
+137 ENGKV
-142 RSGKLIELFGVSD
+142 RSGKLIELFGVSEAEIET
-155 SDLNLIK
+155 IK

-170 SQEKN
+170 SQVKN
-175 LSVLNIPAEEIPT
+175 LSKLEIPAEETPD
-188 PVIVHEGFIDFDS
+188 PVIVHEGFNDFS
-201 EKLKDFHQNHGFSF
+201 AEELKAFYDDHGFAL
-215 DLDDLAFIQHYFKS
+215 DIDDLGFIQSYFKS

-264 NDAFQSTLQTIFN
+264 NDAFKSTLETIFN
-277 DYLEKRKFLGRELKP
+277 DYLEKRKFLGREAKP
-292 ISLMDLATV
+292 VSLMDLATV

-379 QAMRLSGAADVL
+379 QAMRLSGAANVL

-404 RTISKQAANGYS
+404 RTITKQAANGYS

-426 TLVNEIYHDGY
+426 TSVNEIYHDGY

-450 VKKDWVKREQPETG
+450 VKKDWVKREQPQNG

-475 RDGVGGATGS
+475 RDGVGGASGS
-485 SKEQDETSIHT
+485 SKVQDETSIHT

-517 NPDVT
+517 NPEVT

-572 ERMAVVIEAQDKE
+572 ERMAVVIEAKDKE
-585 KFIKYCEN
+585 QFIRFCEK

-612 FWLGNKIVDLSR
+612 FWQGNKIVDLSR

-629 NGCAKTQHAEVSHL
+629 NGCAKKQHAEVSHL
-643 QPIENETINF
+643 QTIDNQVLKFNEENL
-653 SEDNFLKILS
+653 LKILS

-669 QKGLTEMFDASVG
+669 QKGLVEMFDASVG
-682 GTSVAMPFGGKYQL
+682 GTSVAMPFGGKHQL

-709 DAKNIETVSLASW
+709 NAENIETVSLASW
-722 GFDAEISSQNTLI
+722 GFDAEISSQNSLI

-752 GNYKNIRL
+752 GHYKNIRL
-760 SFQEYFEKLGTQ
+760 SFQEYFEKLGNN
-772 PEKWGKP
+772 PKKWGKP
-779 LSALLGAY
+779 LASLLGAY

-826 KKNIISPEF
+826 KKNIISPEL
-835 KKAGNKLYF
+835 KKAGNKLYLF
-844 FEHQPQEN
+844 NHISQEN
-852 GLPNYENL
+852 GMPNYGDL
-860 KEIFDFIHENIKS
+860 KQIFDFIFENIKAK
-873 GKIVSVK
+873 KIVSVK
-880 TIKDGGVAVAL
+880 TIKEGGVAVAL
-891 AKMSF
+891 SKMSF
-896 GNQLGAEINLNKNLL
+896 GNHLGVEVELAEDLL
-911 LKKNIGSLIIESTQ
+911 LTKNIGSLIIESSAV
-925 ELENNLLQV
+925 LENDLLQV
-934 IGEVSNSNILKM
+934 IGEVSNSNILKIN
-946 STFEFKI
+946 TFEFNIGK
-953 KNLLEVWLGT
+953 LLEVWKGT
-963 FEGLFPTQEKSKLEL
+963 FEELFPTAEEKKMVVEIDSKL
-978 EIDEK
+978 
-983 FNSVHP
+983 NSIQP
-989 RTIHNNKHQIAQ
+989 RSIQILKHNLAK

-1014 EYETQNAFKKEG
+1014 EYETQNAFRKEG
-1026 AEVKSL
+1026 AEVSGL
-1032 PLINLNNQLLNESLD
+1032 PLINLNHQLLNESLD
-1047 AWISEIEQSQILVFS
+1047 AWISEINQSQILVLS

-1084 ERMKAAVHQF
+1084 EKMKNAVHQL
-1094 LERDGMILG
+1094 LERDGMVLG
-1103 ICNGFQALIKSGLLP
+1103 ICNGFQALVKSGLLP

-1131 LAHNAIGRHISQMVN
+1131 LAHNEIGRHISQMVD
-1146 VRVAND
+1146 VKVIND
-1152 DSPWLKGMKDLT
+1152 DSPWLKGMKDQVF
-1164 YTIPISHGEGRLMA
+1164 TIPISHGEGRFVA
-1178 SEKVIL
+1178 SEKVL
-1184 ELYENGQIAT
+1184 QELYENGQIAT
-1194 QYVDF
+1194 QYIDH
-1199 DNKIAHGMPF
+1199 DGKIAHGMPF
-1209 NPNNSLFGIEGI
+1209 NPNNSLFGIEGL
-1221 TSKSGKIFGRMGH
+1221 TSKSGKIYGRMGH

-1242 FKNIPTANYHN
+1242 LKNIPTANYHN

>member
-1 MQAILSAFFLL
+1 Q
-12 KKFLRNNRYPKVG
+12 
-25 FNSSQ
+25 
-30 KKVKMNKR
+30 
-38 IFVEKKGIFDVESPK
+38 
-53 IFNEIKN
+53 
-60 IVPHIK
+60 
-66 DVKVYNIYDVFG
+66 
-78 VNETDFSKVINNTFV
+78 
-93 DPVTDILH
+93 
-101 ENNPAENLHFATEFL
+101 
-116 PGQYDQRA
+116 
-124 DSAQQCITLLTQN
+124 
-137 EDGKV
+137 
-142 RSGKLIELFGVSD
+142 
-155 SDLNLIK
+155 
-162 NHLINKVE
+162 
-170 SQEKN
+170 
-175 LSVLNIPAEEIPT
+175 
-188 PVIVHEGFIDFDS
+188 
-201 EKLKDFHQNHGFSF
+201 
-215 DLDDLAFIQHYFKS
+215 S

-244 YWSDHCRHTTFETEL
+244 YWSDHCRHTTFETAL
-259 TDIQF
+259 TDIRFEGQF
-264 NDAFQSTLQTIFN
+264 KSTLEHIFN
-277 DYLEKRKFLGRELKP
+277 DYLEKRKFLGREAKA

-398 AGKLPQ
+398 PGKLPQ
-404 RTISKQAANGYS
+404 RTITKQAANGYS

-426 TLVNEIYHDGY
+426 TLVNEIYHEGY

-450 VKKDWVKREQPETG
+450 VKKDWVRREKPKAG

-475 RDGVGGATGS
+475 RDGVGGASGS
-485 SKEQDETSIHT
+485 SKVQDETSIHT

-522 TLIKKSNDFGAGGV
+522 RLIKKSNDFGAGGV

-585 KFIKYCEN
+585 KFIRFCEK

-612 FWLGNKIVDLSR
+612 FWQGSKIVDLSR
-624 EFLDT
+624 EFLDS
-629 NGCAKTQHAEVSHL
+629 NGCSKAQHAEISHL
-643 QPIENETINF
+643 KAVENQNVPFNSENF
-653 SEDNFLKILS
+653 YKALAD
-663 SKNVAS
+663 KNTAS
-669 QKGLTEMFDASVG
+669 QKGLAEMFDASVG
-682 GTSVAMPFGGKYQL
+682 GTSVAMPFGGKHQE

-709 DAKNIETVSLASW
+709 NAENIQTVSIASW
-722 GFDAEISSQNTLI
+722 GFDAEISSQNSMI

-760 SFQEYFEKLGTQ
+760 SFQEYFEKLGSDPQ
-772 PEKWGKP
+772 KWGKP
-779 LSALLGAY
+779 LASLLGAY
-787 DAQMNFEL
+787 DAQINFEL

-812 VPPTLISFACANGE
+812 VPPTLISFACANGK

-835 KKAGNKLYF
+835 KKAGNKLYYF
-844 FEHQPQEN
+844 QHVAQEN
-852 GLPNYENL
+852 GLPDYENL
-860 KEIFDFIHENIKS
+860 KNVFDFIYENIKA
-873 GKIVSVK
+873 KNIVSVK
-880 TIKDGGVAVAL
+880 TVKHGGAAVAL

-896 GNQLGAEINLNKNLL
+896 GNHLGADISVDERLL
-911 LKKNIGSLIIESTQ
+911 LNKNIGSLIIESTAD
-925 ELENNLLQV
+925 LNNNLLKS
-934 IGEVSNSNILKM
+934 IGEVKEQENLIINEHMFNISDLLKIW
-946 STFEFKI
+946 K
-953 KNLLEVWLGT
+953 GT
-963 FEGLFPTQEKSKLEL
+963 FEGLFPTVEDKKLIL

-983 FNSVHP
+983 LNSTSVKNITIIKHNIAKP
-989 RTIHNNKHQIAQ
+989 R
-1001 PKVFAPIFPGTNC
+1001 VFVPVFPGTNC
-1014 EYETQNAFKKEG
+1014 EYETQNAFRKEG
-1026 AEVKSL
+1026 AEVSSL
-1032 PLINLNNQLLNESLD
+1032 PLINLNHELLNESLD
-1047 AWISEIEQSQILVFS
+1047 AWIAEIKQSQILVFS

-1084 ERMKAAVHQF
+1084 EKMKDAVHE
-1094 LERDGMILG
+1094 LLARDGMILG
-1103 ICNGFQALIKSGLLP
+1103 ICNGFQALVKSGLLP
-1118 YGEIRDLDADSPT
+1118 FGEIRDLDENSPT

-1146 VRVAND
+1146 VKVIND
-1152 DSPWLKGMKDLT
+1152 DSPWLKGMKDEI
-1164 YTIPISHGEGRLMA
+1164 YTIPISHGEGRFMA
-1178 SEKVIL
+1178 SEPVIK
-1184 ELYENGQIAT
+1184 ELYEHGQIAT
-1194 QYVDF
+1194 QYIDF
-1199 DNKIAHGMPF
+1199 DGNVAHGMPF

-1234 PERFSEGL
+1234 PERFADGL
-1242 FKNIPTANYHN
+1242 LKNIPTANYHN

>member
-1 MQAILSAFFLL
+1 MS
-12 KKFLRNNRYPKVG
+12 
-25 FNSSQ
+25 
-30 KKVKMNKR
+30 KKVNISNKKNRHLMSSKKR
-38 IFVEKKGIFDVESPK
+38 IFVEKRGIFDVESPK
-53 IFNEIKN
+53 VLSEIKN
-60 IVPHIK
+60 IVPNAEA
-66 DVKVYNIYDVFG
+66 VKVYNVYDVFG
-78 VNETDFSKVINNTFV
+78 LDDVDFNKVVGSTFV
-93 DPVTDILH
+93 DPVVDILH
-101 ENNPAENLHFATEFL
+101 VDNPAQELYFATEFL

-124 DSAQQCITLLTQN
+124 DSAEQCIALLTN
-137 EDGKV
+137 AENAKV
-142 RSGKLIELFGVSD
+142 RSGKLIEVFGVSEND
-155 SDLNLIK
+155 LIK
-162 NHLINKVE
+162 IKDHLINKVE
-170 SQEKN
+170 SREKN
-175 LSVLNIPAEEIPT
+175 LSALEIPAQNEPS
-188 PVIVHEGFIDFDS
+188 PVITYNGFIDFNA
-201 EKLKDFHQNHGFSF
+201 EQLKSFYTEQGFAF
-215 DLDDLAFIQHYFKS
+215 GLDDLEFIQNYFKS

-259 TDIQF
+259 TNISF
-264 NDAFQSTLQTIFN
+264 EGKFKATLENLFN
-277 DYLEKRKFLGRELKP
+277 DYLEKRKFLGREAKP
-292 ISLMDLATV
+292 ISLMDLGTIA
-301 CARYFHK
+301 AKYFRK

-379 QAMRLSGAADVL
+379 QAMRLTGAADVL
-391 EPISETL
+391 EPISNTIP
-398 AGKLPQ
+398 GKLPQ
-404 RTISKQAANGYS
+404 RTITKQAANGYS

-426 TLVNEIYHDGY
+426 TMVNEIYHEGY

-450 VKKDWVKREQPETG
+450 VPTNWVKREQPNAG
-464 DLVILLGGATG
+464 DIVILLGGATG

-517 NPDVT
+517 NPEVT

-554 PLKYEGL
+554 PLKYDGL

-572 ERMAVVIEAQDKE
+572 ERMAVVIEAKDKDKFVNFCE
-585 KFIKYCEN
+585 K

-612 FWLGNKIVDLSR
+612 FWQGQQIVDLSR
-624 EFLDT
+624 DFLNS
-629 NGCAKTQHAEVSHL
+629 NGCAKSQDVAVTHL
-643 QPIENETINF
+643 EDVLCNAPEFTK
-653 SEDNFLKILS
+653 DNFTSILGD
-663 SKNVAS
+663 KNNAS
-669 QKGLTEMFDASVG
+669 QKGMLEMFDSSVG
-682 GTSVAMPFGGKYQL
+682 ETTVAMPLGGKHQL

-709 DAKNIETVSLASW
+709 HAENIETVSFASW
-722 GFDAEISSQNTLI
+722 GFDADISAQNSMI

-752 GNYKNIRL
+752 GDYQNIRL
-760 SFQEYFEKLGTQ
+760 SFQEYFEKLGQ
-772 PEKWGKP
+772 QSEKWGKP
-779 LSALLGAY
+779 LASLLGAY
-787 DAQMNFEL
+787 DAQMNLEL

-801 DSMSGSFQDIH
+801 DSMSGTFQNIN

-826 KKNIISPEF
+826 KKNVISPEF
-835 KKAGNKLYF
+835 KMAGNHIYHF
-844 FEHQPQEN
+844 YHQVQDN
-852 GLPNYENL
+852 GLPNYDDL
-860 KEIFDFIHENIKS
+860 KAVYTYISSEIKAKN
-873 GKIVSVK
+873 IVSVK
-880 TIKDGGVAVAL
+880 TIKEGGVAVAL

-896 GNQLGAEINLNKNLL
+896 GNGVGVDVSLEDIQVLE
-911 LKKNIGSLIIESTQ
+911 KNIGGLIIESVS
-925 ELENNLLQV
+925 ELSNDLLSKIGVV
-934 IGEVSNSNILKM
+934 ISDSVLKINDQ
-946 STFEFKI
+946 TFDVKE
-953 KNLLEVWLGT
+953 LTAVYTGT
-963 FEGLFPTQEKSKLEL
+963 FDTLFPTKEADKIIVNLDPSL
-978 EIDEK
+978 
-983 FNSVHP
+983 NSVNERNIFIKSHGL
-989 RTIHNNKHQIAQ
+989 AQ
-1001 PKVFAPIFPGTNC
+1001 PRVFAPVFPGTNC
-1014 EYETQNAFKKEG
+1014 EYETQNAFRKEG
-1026 AEVKSL
+1026 ALVSSL
-1032 PLINLNNQLLNESLD
+1032 PMVNINHKLLEESID
-1047 AWISEIEQSQILVFS
+1047 AWVKEIEQSQILVFS

-1084 ERMKAAVHQF
+1084 EKMKNAVHGL

-1103 ICNGFQALIKSGLLP
+1103 ICNGFQALVKSGLLP
-1118 YGEIRDLDADSPT
+1118 YGEIRDLDQNSPT

-1146 VRVAND
+1146 VKVANE
-1152 DSPWLKGMKDLT
+1152 DSPWLKGMKGLE
-1164 YTIPISHGEGRLMA
+1164 YTIPISHGEGRFMA
-1178 SEKVIL
+1178 SEEVL
-1184 ELYENGQIAT
+1184 TELYKNGQIAT

-1199 DNKIAHGMPF
+1199 DGNIAHGMPF

-1221 TSKSGKIFGRMGH
+1221 TSLDGKIFGRMGH
-1234 PERFSEGL
+1234 PERFADGL
-1242 FKNIPTANYHN
+1242 MKNIPSANYHN

>member
-1 MQAILSAFFLL
+1 M
-12 KKFLRNNRYPKVG
+12 K
-25 FNSSQ
+25 
-30 KKVKMNKR
+30 KR
-38 IFVEKKGIFDVESPK
+38 IFVEKKGIFDVESPQV
-53 IFNEIKN
+53 FNEIKN
-60 IVPHIK
+60 IVPTIK
-66 DVKVYNIYDVFG
+66 DVKVYNVYDVFG
-78 VNETDFSKVINNTFV
+78 VNDNEFSKVINSTFV

-101 ENNPAENLHFATEFL
+101 EENPAKSTHFATEYL

-124 DSAQQCITLLTQN
+124 DSAQQCIALLTEN
-137 EDGKV
+137 ENGKV
-142 RSGKLIELFGVSD
+142 RSGKLIELFGVSE
-155 SDLNLIK
+155 SEVETIK

-170 SQEKN
+170 SQVKD
-175 LSVLNIPAEEIPT
+175 LSKLEIPAEETPD
-188 PVIVHEGFIDFDS
+188 PVIVHEGFTDFS
-201 EKLKDFHQNHGFSF
+201 AEELKEFYDRHGFAL
-215 DLDDLAFIQHYFKS
+215 DIDDLEFIQNYFKT

-264 NDAFQSTLQTIFN
+264 NDSFKSTLETIFN
-277 DYLEKRKFLGRELKP
+277 DYLEKRKFLGRETKP
-292 ISLMDLATV
+292 VSLMDLATV
-301 CARYFHK
+301 SARYFHK

-379 QAMRLSGAADVL
+379 QAMRLSGAANVL

-404 RTISKQAANGYS
+404 RTITKQAANGYS

-426 TLVNEIYHDGY
+426 TSVNEIYHDGY

-450 VKKDWVKREQPETG
+450 VKKDWVKREQPQNG

-475 RDGVGGATGS
+475 RDGVGGASGS
-485 SKEQDETSIHT
+485 SKVQDETSIHT

-572 ERMAVVIEAQDKE
+572 ERMAVVIEAKDKE
-585 KFIKYCEN
+585 KFIRFCEK

-612 FWLGNKIVDLSR
+612 FWQGNKIVDLSR
-624 EFLDT
+624 VFLDT

-643 QPIENETINF
+643 QPVENDILKFTKENF
-653 SEDNFLKILS
+653 FKILS

-669 QKGLTEMFDASVG
+669 QKGLAEMFDASVG
-682 GTSVAMPFGGKYQL
+682 GTSVAMPFGGKHQL

-709 DAKNIETVSLASW
+709 NAKNIETVSLASW
-722 GFDAEISSQNTLI
+722 GFDAEISSQNSLV

-743 SVAKIVAMG
+743 SVVKIVAMG
-752 GNYKNIRL
+752 GDYKNIRL
-760 SFQEYFEKLGTQ
+760 SFQEYFEKLGNQ

-779 LSALLGAY
+779 LASLLGAY

-812 VPPTLISFACANGE
+812 VPPTVISFACANGD

-835 KKAGNKLYF
+835 KKAGNKLYLF
-844 FEHQPQEN
+844 NHISQEN
-852 GLPNYENL
+852 GMPNYGDL
-860 KEIFDFIHENIKS
+860 KQIFDFIFENIKS
-873 GKIVSVK
+873 KKIVSVK
-880 TIKDGGVAVAL
+880 TIKEGGVAVAL

-896 GNQLGAEINLNKNLL
+896 GNHLGAEIKVDEDLL
-911 LKKNIGSLIIESTQ
+911 LTKNIGSLIIESSVD
-925 ELENNLLQV
+925 LENDLLQV
-934 IGEVSNSNILKM
+934 IGEVKNSKSLKISGFDFNI
-946 STFEFKI
+946 EKI
-953 KNLLEVWLGT
+953 LEVWKGT
-963 FEGLFPTQEKSKLEL
+963 FEELFPTKEKSKMVV
-978 EIDEK
+978 EIDSK
-983 FNSVHP
+983 LNSIQP
-989 RTIHNNKHQIAQ
+989 RAIHILKHQLAT

-1014 EYETQNAFKKEG
+1014 EYETQNAFRKEG
-1026 AEVKSL
+1026 AEVSGL
-1032 PLINLNNQLLNESLD
+1032 PLINLNHQLLNESLD
-1047 AWISEIEQSQILVFS
+1047 AWISEINQSQILVLS

-1084 ERMKAAVHQF
+1084 EKMKNAVHQL

-1103 ICNGFQALIKSGLLP
+1103 ICNGFQALVKSGLLP

-1131 LAHNAIGRHISQMVN
+1131 LAHNAIGRHISQMVD
-1146 VRVAND
+1146 VKVIND
-1152 DSPWLKGMKDLT
+1152 DSPWLKGMKDQVF
-1164 YTIPISHGEGRLMA
+1164 TIPISHGEGRFMA
-1178 SEKVIL
+1178 SEKVIQ

-1194 QYVDF
+1194 QYIDHVG
-1199 DNKIAHGMPF
+1199 KIAHGMPF
-1209 NPNNSLFGIEGI
+1209 NPNNSLFGIEGL

-1234 PERFSEGL
+1234 PERFAEGL
-1242 FKNIPTANYHN
+1242 MKNIPTANYHN

>member
-1 MQAILSAFFLL
+1 MSD
-12 KKFLRNNRYPKVG
+12 K
-25 FNSSQ
+25 
-30 KKVKMNKR
+30 KR
-38 IFVEKKGIFDVESPK
+38 IFVEKRGIFDVESPK
-53 IFNEIKN
+53 IFSEIKT
-60 IVPHIK
+60 IVPHIQ
-66 DVKVYNIYDVFG
+66 DVKVYNIYDLFG
-78 VNETDFSKVINNTFV
+78 IEENELNKVIFNTFV
-93 DPVTDILH
+93 DPVVDILH
-101 ENNPAENLHFATEFL
+101 TENPAENLHFATEFL

-124 DSAQQCITLLTQN
+124 DSAQQCIALLTEN
-137 EDGKV
+137 ENSKV
-142 RSGKLIELFGVSD
+142 RSGKLIELFGVTE
-155 SDLNLIK
+155 NEVEKIK

-170 SQEKN
+170 SQEKD
-175 LSVLNIPAEEIPT
+175 LSKLEIPAEETPD
-188 PVIVHEGFIDFDS
+188 PVIIHEGFIDFSTDQLN
-201 EKLKDFHQNHGFSF
+201 EFYHQHGFALGF
-215 DLDDLAFIQHYFKS
+215 DDLEFIQNYFKS
-229 ENRNPTETELKVLDT
+229 EKRNPSETELKVLDT

-264 NDAFQSTLQTIFN
+264 NDSFKDTLERIFN
-277 DYLEKRKFLGRELKP
+277 DYLEKRKFLGREAKP

-450 VKKDWVKREQPETG
+450 VKKDWVRREKPQPG

-517 NPDVT
+517 NPEVT
-522 TLIKKSNDFGAGGV
+522 GLIKKSNDFGAGGV

-554 PLKYEGL
+554 PLKYDGL

-572 ERMAVVIEAQDKE
+572 ERMAVVIEAKDKE
-585 KFIKYCEN
+585 TLINFCEK

-612 FWLGNKIVDLSR
+612 FWQGNKIVDLSR

-629 NGCAKTQHAEVSHL
+629 NGCAKSQNAKVSHL
-643 QPIENETINF
+643 QNIENQNIKFTE
-653 SEDNFLKILS
+653 ENFLQALS
-663 SKNVAS
+663 NKNTAS
-669 QKGLTEMFDASVG
+669 QKGLAEMFDASVG
-682 GTSVAMPFGGKYQL
+682 GTSVAMPFGGKYQE
-696 TEMEGSVQTLPIL
+696 TEMEGSVQTLPVL
-709 DAKNIETVSLASW
+709 NAENIETVSLASW
-722 GFDAEISSQNTLI
+722 GFDGEISSQNSMV

-743 SVAKIVAMG
+743 SVVKIVAMG
-752 GNYKNIRL
+752 GKYQNIRL
-760 SFQEYFEKLGTQ
+760 SFQEYFEKLGNQ

-779 LSALLGAY
+779 LASLLGAY
-787 DAQMNFEL
+787 DAQMNLEL

-801 DSMSGSFQDIH
+801 DSMSGSFQDIN

-826 KKNIISPEF
+826 KKNIISPEL

-844 FEHQPQEN
+844 FQHVPQEN

-860 KEIFDFIHENIKS
+860 KKVFDDIHENIQS
-873 GKIVSVK
+873 GNIVSVK
-880 TIKDGGVAVAL
+880 TVKDGGVAVSL

-896 GNQLGAEINLNKNLL
+896 GNQLGAEISLDESFLLN
-911 LKKNIGSLIIESTQ
+911 KNIGSLIIESTS
-925 ELENNLLQV
+925 ELNNDLFQL
-934 IGEVSNSNILKM
+934 IGEVKAD
-946 STFEFKI
+946 
-953 KNLLEVWLGT
+953 KNLIINDLKITISSLFEVWKGT
-963 FEGLFPTQEKSKLEL
+963 FEGLFPTVEKEKILVEL
-978 EIDEK
+978 DEK
-983 FNSVHP
+983 FNATKAETITIRKHGIAKP
-989 RTIHNNKHQIAQ
+989 R
-1001 PKVFAPIFPGTNC
+1001 VFAPIFPGTNC
-1014 EYETQNAFKKEG
+1014 EYETQNAFRKEG
-1026 AEVKSL
+1026 AEVASL
-1032 PLINLNNQLLNESLD
+1032 PLINLNHQLLNESLD
-1047 AWISEIEQSQILVFS
+1047 AWISQINQSQILVFS

-1084 ERMKAAVHQF
+1084 EKMKNAVHE
-1094 LERDGMILG
+1094 LLNRDGMILG
-1103 ICNGFQALIKSGLLP
+1103 ICNGFQALVKSGLLP
-1118 YGEIRDLDADSPT
+1118 YGEIRDLDENSPT
-1131 LAHNAIGRHISQMVN
+1131 LAHNAIGRHISQMVD
-1146 VRVAND
+1146 VKVVND
-1152 DSPWLKGMKDLT
+1152 HSPWLKGMKDQVF
-1164 YTIPISHGEGRLMA
+1164 TIPISHGEGRFMA
-1178 SEKVIL
+1178 SEEVIK

-1194 QYVDF
+1194 QYIDF
-1199 DNKIAHGMPF
+1199 EGKIAHGMPF

-1221 TSKSGKIFGRMGH
+1221 ASKSGKIFGRMGH

-1242 FKNIPTANYHN
+1242 LKNIPTANYHN

>member
-1 MQAILSAFFLL
+1 MSN
-12 KKFLRNNRYPKVG
+12 K
-25 FNSSQ
+25 
-30 KKVKMNKR
+30 KR
-38 IFVEKKGIFDVESPK
+38 IFVEKKGIFDVESPQV
-53 IFNEIKN
+53 FNEIKN
-60 IVPHIK
+60 IVPTIK

-78 VNETDFSKVINNTFV
+78 VNDHEFSKVINSTFV

-101 ENNPAENLHFATEFL
+101 EENPAKSNHFATEFL

-124 DSAQQCITLLTQN
+124 DSAQQCIALLTEN
-137 EDGKV
+137 ENGKV
-142 RSGKLIELFGVSD
+142 RSGKLIELFGVSEAEIET
-155 SDLNLIK
+155 IK

-170 SQEKN
+170 SQVKN
-175 LSVLNIPAEEIPT
+175 LSKLEIPAEETPD
-188 PVIVHEGFIDFDS
+188 PVIVHEGFNDFS
-201 EKLKDFHQNHGFSF
+201 AEELKAFYDDHGFAL
-215 DLDDLAFIQHYFKS
+215 DIDDLGFIQSYFKS

-264 NDAFQSTLQTIFN
+264 NDAFKSTLETIFN
-277 DYLEKRKFLGRELKP
+277 DYLEKRKFLGREAKP
-292 ISLMDLATV
+292 VSLMDLATV

-379 QAMRLSGAADVL
+379 QAMRLSGAANVL

-404 RTISKQAANGYS
+404 RTITKQAANGYS

-426 TLVNEIYHDGY
+426 TSVNEIYHDGY

-450 VKKDWVKREQPETG
+450 VKKDWVKREQPQNG

-475 RDGVGGATGS
+475 RDGVGGASGS
-485 SKEQDETSIHT
+485 SKVQDETSIHT

-517 NPDVT
+517 NPEVT

-572 ERMAVVIEAQDKE
+572 ERMAVVIEAKDKE
-585 KFIKYCEN
+585 QFIRFCEK

-612 FWLGNKIVDLSR
+612 FWQGNKIVDLSR

-629 NGCAKTQHAEVSHL
+629 NGCAKKQHAEVSHL
-643 QPIENETINF
+643 QTIDNQVLKFNEENL
-653 SEDNFLKILS
+653 LKILS

-669 QKGLTEMFDASVG
+669 QKGLVEMFDASVG
-682 GTSVAMPFGGKYQL
+682 GTSVAMPFGGKHQL

-709 DAKNIETVSLASW
+709 NAENIETVSLASW
-722 GFDAEISSQNTLI
+722 GFDAEISSQNSLI

-760 SFQEYFEKLGTQ
+760 SFQEYFEKLGNN
-772 PEKWGKP
+772 PKKWGKP
-779 LSALLGAY
+779 LASLLGAY

-835 KKAGNKLYF
+835 KKAGNKLYLF
-844 FEHQPQEN
+844 NHISQEN
-852 GLPNYENL
+852 GMPNYGDL
-860 KEIFDFIHENIKS
+860 KQIFDFIFENIKAK
-873 GKIVSVK
+873 KIVSVK
-880 TIKDGGVAVAL
+880 TIKEGGVAVAL
-891 AKMSF
+891 SKMSF
-896 GNQLGAEINLNKNLL
+896 GNHLGAEVELAEDLL
-911 LKKNIGSLIIESTQ
+911 LTKNIGSLIIESSAV
-925 ELENNLLQV
+925 LENDLLQF
-934 IGEVSNSNILKM
+934 IGEVSNSNILKIN
-946 STFEFKI
+946 TFVFNIEK
-953 KNLLEVWLGT
+953 LLEAWKGT
-963 FEGLFPTQEKSKLEL
+963 FEELFPTAEEKKMVVEIDSKL
-978 EIDEK
+978 
-983 FNSVHP
+983 NSIQP
-989 RTIHNNKHQIAQ
+989 RSIQILKHNLAK

-1014 EYETQNAFKKEG
+1014 EYETQNAFRKEG
-1026 AEVKSL
+1026 AEVSGL
-1032 PLINLNNQLLNESLD
+1032 PLINLNHQLLNESLD
-1047 AWISEIEQSQILVFS
+1047 AWISEINQSQILVLS

-1084 ERMKAAVHQF
+1084 EKMKNAVHQL
-1094 LERDGMILG
+1094 LERDGMVLG
-1103 ICNGFQALIKSGLLP
+1103 ICNGFQALVKSGLLP

-1131 LAHNAIGRHISQMVN
+1131 LAHNAIGRHISQMVD
-1146 VRVAND
+1146 VKVIND
-1152 DSPWLKGMKDLT
+1152 DSPWLKGMKDQVF
-1164 YTIPISHGEGRLMA
+1164 TIPISHGEGRFVA
-1178 SEKVIL
+1178 SEKVL
-1184 ELYENGQIAT
+1184 QELYENGQIAT
-1194 QYVDF
+1194 QYIDH
-1199 DNKIAHGMPF
+1199 DGKIAHGMPF
-1209 NPNNSLFGIEGI
+1209 NPNNSLFGIEGL
-1221 TSKSGKIFGRMGH
+1221 TSKSGKIYGRMGH

-1242 FKNIPTANYHN
+1242 LKNIPTANYHN

>member
-1 MQAILSAFFLL
+1 MSN
-12 KKFLRNNRYPKVG
+12 K
-25 FNSSQ
+25 
-30 KKVKMNKR
+30 KR
-38 IFVEKKGIFDVESPK
+38 IFVEKKGIFDVESPQV
-53 IFNEIKN
+53 FNEIKN
-60 IVPHIK
+60 IVPTIK

-78 VNETDFSKVINNTFV
+78 VNDHEFSKVINSTFV

-101 ENNPAENLHFATEFL
+101 EENPAKSNHFATEFL

-124 DSAQQCITLLTQN
+124 DSAQQCIALLTEN
-137 EDGKV
+137 ENGKV
-142 RSGKLIELFGVSD
+142 RSGKLIELFGVSEAEIET
-155 SDLNLIK
+155 IK

-170 SQEKN
+170 SQVKN
-175 LSVLNIPAEEIPT
+175 LSKLEIPAEETPD
-188 PVIVHEGFIDFDS
+188 PVIVHEGFNDFS
-201 EKLKDFHQNHGFSF
+201 AEELKAFYDDHGFAL
-215 DLDDLAFIQHYFKS
+215 DIDDLGFIQSYFKS

-264 NDAFQSTLQTIFN
+264 NDAFKSTLETIFN
-277 DYLEKRKFLGRELKP
+277 DYLEKRKFLDREAKP
-292 ISLMDLATV
+292 VSLMDLATV

-379 QAMRLSGAADVL
+379 QAMRLSGAANVL

-404 RTISKQAANGYS
+404 RTITKQAANGYS

-426 TLVNEIYHDGY
+426 TSVNEIYHDGY

-450 VKKDWVKREQPETG
+450 VKKDWVKREQPQNG

-475 RDGVGGATGS
+475 RDGVGGASGS
-485 SKEQDETSIHT
+485 SKVQDETSIHT

-517 NPDVT
+517 NPEVT

-572 ERMAVVIEAQDKE
+572 ERMAVVIEAKDKE
-585 KFIKYCEN
+585 QFIRFCEK

-612 FWLGNKIVDLSR
+612 FWQGNKIVDLSR

-629 NGCAKTQHAEVSHL
+629 NGCAKKQHAEVSHL
-643 QPIENETINF
+643 QTIDNQVLKFNEENL
-653 SEDNFLKILS
+653 LKILS

-669 QKGLTEMFDASVG
+669 QKGLVEMFDASVG
-682 GTSVAMPFGGKYQL
+682 GTSVAMPFGGKHQL

-709 DAKNIETVSLASW
+709 NAENIETVSLASW
-722 GFDAEISSQNTLI
+722 GFDAEISSQNSLI

-760 SFQEYFEKLGTQ
+760 SFQEYFEKLGNN
-772 PEKWGKP
+772 PKKWGKP
-779 LSALLGAY
+779 LASLLGAY

-835 KKAGNKLYF
+835 KKAGNKLYLF
-844 FEHQPQEN
+844 NHISQEN
-852 GLPNYENL
+852 GMPNYGDL
-860 KEIFDFIHENIKS
+860 KQIFDFIFENIKAK
-873 GKIVSVK
+873 KIVSVK
-880 TIKDGGVAVAL
+880 TIKEGGVAVAL
-891 AKMSF
+891 SKMSF
-896 GNQLGAEINLNKNLL
+896 GNHLGAEVELAEDLL
-911 LKKNIGSLIIESTQ
+911 LTKNIGSLIIESSAV
-925 ELENNLLQV
+925 LENDLLQV
-934 IGEVSNSNILKM
+934 IGEVSNSNILKIN
-946 STFEFKI
+946 TFEFNIGK
-953 KNLLEVWLGT
+953 LLEAWKGT
-963 FEGLFPTQEKSKLEL
+963 FEELFPTAEEKKMVVEIDSKL
-978 EIDEK
+978 
-983 FNSVHP
+983 NSIQP
-989 RTIHNNKHQIAQ
+989 RSIQILKHKLAK

-1014 EYETQNAFKKEG
+1014 EYETQNAFRKEG
-1026 AEVKSL
+1026 AEVSGL
-1032 PLINLNNQLLNESLD
+1032 PLINLNHQLLNESLD
-1047 AWISEIEQSQILVFS
+1047 AWISEINQSQILVLS

-1084 ERMKAAVHQF
+1084 EKMKNAVHQL
-1094 LERDGMILG
+1094 LERDGMVLG
-1103 ICNGFQALIKSGLLP
+1103 ICNGFQALVKSGLLP

-1131 LAHNAIGRHISQMVN
+1131 LAHNAIGRHISQMVD
-1146 VRVAND
+1146 VKVIND
-1152 DSPWLKGMKDLT
+1152 DSPWLKGMKDQVF
-1164 YTIPISHGEGRLMA
+1164 TIPISHGEGRFVA
-1178 SEKVIL
+1178 SEKVL
-1184 ELYENGQIAT
+1184 QELYENGQIAT
-1194 QYVDF
+1194 QYIDH
-1199 DNKIAHGMPF
+1199 DGKIAHGMPF
-1209 NPNNSLFGIEGI
+1209 NPNNSLFGIEGL
-1221 TSKSGKIFGRMGH
+1221 TSKSGKIYGRMGH

-1242 FKNIPTANYHN
+1242 LKNIPTANYHN